1 MPYIPNMSEE
11 DDQNKNPSQGAVAPA
26 GGGGTHLAPSGGVGS
41 SGGASTAPTNPNAG
55 GQFATLQTYLNAN
68 QGQAEPL
75 AGKITSGIG
84 NQYNTLTDQNTSTL
98 SGINNQVT
106 NAPGYTASN
115 PDVMAQEAAN
125 PVSFSNDAGNVK
137 AFQSLLNN
145 SYGGPTAAEGTP
157 EYQKQQAAINTA
169 ISQGQASTQTEAGR
183 KQLLVQNEARPTSG
197 VTALNSAILTQDP
210 NSLSKVQDAY
220 KPFNNL
226 LTGLSSGAQG
236 INTTIGKETADA
248 ASSNAAANKAIADQS
263 QGLQT
268 GLQSGVTAAQ
278 DKANK
283 AAALNN
289 SLSSI
294 NSTGYSALSPEQ
306 LSLLGISPTQAAHYD
321 AAYSLL
327 NRAAPQTYIGNTPQ
341 PVARGSMVTI
351 PAAGA
356 APTMANTATADQY
369 ALDTALSKLAG
380 PSLYTNYLDPTQAAQ
395 AGTFKPGTATFDSAA
410 AQGQLSNAQKVA
422 NFLAGYNP
430 QLNSSNPAQYNTY
443 NPNFNYTTPSQSN
456 LQNYL
461 NQIMTQ
467 TGTQGRYGTEQEAIN
482 DILNGRLS

>member
-1 MPYIPNMSEE
+1 MPYIPNQTDE
-11 DDQNKNPSQGAVAPA
+11 DQQNKTPSQGLVAPNA
-26 GGGGTHLAPSGGVGS
+26 GGTQLSPTGGVGS
-41 SGGASTAPTNPNAG
+41 GAGSSAPVKPGAG
-55 GQFATLQTYLNAN
+55 GNFATLQTYLNAN

-84 NQYNTLTDQNTSTL
+84 GQYNTLNDQNTSTL

-125 PVSFSNDAGNVK
+125 PVSFANDAGNVK

-157 EYQKQQAAINTA
+157 EYQKQQAAINSA

-248 ASSNAAANKAIADQS
+248 AASNAAANKAIADQS
-263 QGLQT
+263 QGLQA

-327 NRAAPQTYIGNTPQ
+327 NRAAPQTYLGTIPQ

-380 PSLYTNYLDPTQAAQ
+380 PSLYTNYLDPTQVAQ
-395 AGTFKPGTATFDSAA
+395 AGTFAPGTASLNTAA